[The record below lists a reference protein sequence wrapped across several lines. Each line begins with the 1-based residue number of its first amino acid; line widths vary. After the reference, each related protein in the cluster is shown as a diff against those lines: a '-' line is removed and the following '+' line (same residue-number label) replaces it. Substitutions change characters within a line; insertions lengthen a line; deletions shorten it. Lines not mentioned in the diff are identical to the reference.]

1 MISYIE
7 NFLDEEECSFF
18 ITLFKHGK
26 IDEWVDNVYSF
37 SSINLLNLDLHFS
50 KFSSC
55 DFQRFRVQRVNE
67 NTKVVNS
74 LHRHYVNCSF
84 IIFLNDEFKGGELV
98 FEDRTFSP
106 KTGDMVYFSG
116 KAAHKVNK
124 TIGDR
129 YTLVGFVNNNPDFV
143 KKNKF
148 I

>member
-55 DFQRFRVQRVNE
+55 NFQRFRVQRVNE

-74 LHRHYVNCSF
+74 LHLHYVNCSF
-84 IIFLNDEFKGGELV
+84 IIFLNDEFEGGELV

-143 KKNKF
+143 KKNKV

>member
-55 DFQRFRVQRVNE
+55 NFQRFRVQRVNE

-84 IIFLNDEFKGGELV
+84 IIFLNDEFEGGELV

>member
-55 DFQRFRVQRVNE
+55 NFQRFRVQRVNE

-84 IIFLNDEFKGGELV
+84 IIFLNDEFEGGELV
-98 FEDRTFSP
+98 FEDMTFSP

-143 KKNKF
+143 KKNKV